1 MLISQIKPVQR
12 FNLSVWSPL
21 HWSVFIAIVPGHD
34 VMLVL
39 LIVSLQSQQLPVQ
52 KTMVGL
58 LKTKKKFS
66 QLVMNLKFS

>member
-1 MLISQIKPVQR
+1 
-12 FNLSVWSPL
+12 
-21 HWSVFIAIVPGHD
+21 
-34 VMLVL
+34 MLVL